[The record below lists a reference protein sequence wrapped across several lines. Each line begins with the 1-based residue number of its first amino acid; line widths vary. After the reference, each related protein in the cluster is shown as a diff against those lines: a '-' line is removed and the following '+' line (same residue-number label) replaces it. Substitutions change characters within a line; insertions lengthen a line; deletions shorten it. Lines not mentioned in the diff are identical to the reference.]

1 MPPCRAASS
10 PVRRTST
17 AARRRERE
25 AAILA
30 ATRTLFDDRGVA
42 EAQIEDIARAVGI
55 NRAIVYRHFTGKE
68 ELFALALVGYLDELT
83 AALADAVAT
92 STTPQDQLAAL
103 VSAFVDYGV
112 AHPAFVDCAHSLMRR
127 TGTELFDEISEGAML
142 RLGRA
147 IAACLATLRGTL
159 EAGATAGDFTIG
171 DPVLLANTL
180 YATGLGGLQL
190 ARVGLV
196 IDEAAPGV
204 PTVGRVDAEQVKAL
218 LLTSALAMA
227 RDGLSRVER
236 TSVANGS
243 SGPSD
248 AGRRSTRSASIHGA
262 VSTPPGRR
270 RALDRRDALDRR
282 SASPV
287 SARGWRSRPGHRR
300 RRSRSGLG
308 RSRAGRAAWR
318 RR

>member
-1 MPPCRAASS
+1 MARTPRTDQPE
-10 PVRRTST
+10 VRRTST
-17 AARRRERE
+17 AARRRARE
-25 AAILA
+25 TAILA

-68 ELFALALVGYLDELT
+68 ELFALALVGYLDELAAVLAT
-83 AALADAVAT
+83 AAE
-92 STTPQDQLAAL
+92 SEQKPREQLAAI
-103 VSAFVDYGV
+103 VSAFVDYGA

-142 RLGRA
+142 RLGRS
-147 IAACLATLRGTL
+147 IASCLAVLRRPL
-159 EAGATAGDFTIG
+159 QAGVESGDFAVT

-204 PTVGRVDAEQVKAL
+204 PKVGTIGPEQVKSL

-227 RDGLSRVER
+227 
-236 TSVANGS
+236 
-243 SGPSD
+243 
-248 AGRRSTRSASIHGA
+248 AG
-262 VSTPPGRR
+262 
-270 RALDRRDALDRR
+270 
-282 SASPV
+282 
-287 SARGWRSRPGHRR
+287 
-300 RRSRSGLG
+300 
-308 RSRAGRAAWR
+308 
-318 RR
+318 

>member
-1 MPPCRAASS
+1 MPSTQGREEPTSRRASTA
-10 PVRRTST
+10 VRRR
-17 AARRRERE
+17 AREK
-25 AAILA
+25 AILA
-30 ATRTLFDDRGVA
+30 ATRSLFDERGVA

-68 ELFALALVGYLDELT
+68 ELFALALVGYLDELG
-83 AALADAVAT
+83 AALTGAAD
-92 STTPQDQLAAL
+92 SKKKPREQLAAI

-147 IAACLATLRGTL
+147 IAACLAVLRRTL
-159 EAGATAGDFTIG
+159 EAGARSGDFTVA

-196 IDEAAPGV
+196 IDEASPGV
-204 PTVGRVDAEQVKAL
+204 PHVGTIGAEQVKSL

-227 RDGLSRVER
+227 QG
-236 TSVANGS
+236 
-243 SGPSD
+243 
-248 AGRRSTRSASIHGA
+248 
-262 VSTPPGRR
+262 
-270 RALDRRDALDRR
+270 
-282 SASPV
+282 
-287 SARGWRSRPGHRR
+287 
-300 RRSRSGLG
+300 
-308 RSRAGRAAWR
+308 
-318 RR
+318 